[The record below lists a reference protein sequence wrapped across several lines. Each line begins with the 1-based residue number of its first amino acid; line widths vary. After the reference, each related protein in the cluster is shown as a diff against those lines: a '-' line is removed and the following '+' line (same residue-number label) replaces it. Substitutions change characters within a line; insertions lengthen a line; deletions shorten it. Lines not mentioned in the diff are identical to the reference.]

1 MGCSLSLLREEDST
15 IKRLEKLVDDYLW
28 ATKSVYK
35 EIMPERELQD
45 VKKLLKNSTFQ
56 FSPILRFWTGR
67 ETFLELV
74 RGKGQSKEL
83 LVVGLLVSI
92 KINGKLEIR
101 APFRRWKIKLTLS
114 YLTKN
119 LGGNLTLPSMLKVLF
134 NLN

>member
-1 MGCSLSLLREEDST
+1 MGCSLTLLREEDST

-67 ETFLELV
+67 
-74 RGKGQSKEL
+74 
-83 LVVGLLVSI
+83 
-92 KINGKLEIR
+92 
-101 APFRRWKIKLTLS
+101 
-114 YLTKN
+114 
-119 LGGNLTLPSMLKVLF
+119 
-134 NLN
+134 